1 MNTWTCLG
9 ALSGKNSKRITP
21 RSVVITASRLAASSR
36 ETGGGS
42 APGRGAFF
50 LRGGWA
56 KPTAL
61 ASRNRQRDRA
71 TERQRDGGTGRRGD
85 GAQEFA
91 LLLSISLSF
100 RLSVSPSLRLSVAPS
115 PRPPVLPSF
124 RFSFIILSPRFRWRE
139 SRRAI
144 C

>member
-1 MNTWTCLG
+1 MNAWTCFG

-21 RSVVITASRLAASSR
+21 RSVVITASRLAASSS

-50 LRGGWA
+50 LRGSWA

-61 ASRNRQRDRA
+61 ANRNRQRDRA
-71 TERQRDGGTGRRGD
+71 TERQRDGETERRRD
-85 GAQEFA
+85 GEQEFA
-91 LLLSISLSF
+91 SLFSIPLFLCPSVPLSL
-100 RLSVSPSLRLSVAPS
+100 RLSVSPSLRL
-115 PRPPVLPSF
+115 
-124 RFSFIILSPRFRWRE
+124 SFIILSPRFRWRE
-139 SRRAI
+139 SRRAT